1 MTRQE
6 EIERVHAGG
15 NHLIILGAGASL
27 ASNLRNPEKNG
38 NQLPLMN
45 NIVEIVG
52 LKDIVTRL
60 PKEVQSYENQFELLF
75 SKLFEDERFEEER
88 IEIEQRIYEYF
99 EKLELPDEPTIYD
112 YLIIS
117 LRHKKDVIATFNWDP
132 FLFQAYNRIPKHI
145 KSPGVLFLHGNVAI
159 GYNKATATSGP
170 AGARAKS
177 DFRYFEPTRLLYP
190 VAQKNYNDDEY
201 IKGQWESLAF
211 ELKHAKRVTVFGYSA
226 PYTDIEAINLLQ
238 VFLLLALHEVLLYP

>member
-1 MTRQE
+1 MTRDE

-15 NHLIILGAGASL
+15 NHLVILGAGASL
-27 ASNLRNPEKNG
+27 ASNLRNPEKNK
-38 NQLPLMN
+38 NHLPLMN

-52 LKDIVTRL
+52 LQDIVDRL
-60 PKEVQSYENQFELLF
+60 PEEIQMYKKQFELLF
-75 SKLFEDERFEEER
+75 SRLFEDGRFKEER

-99 EKLELPDEPTIYD
+99 KKLELPDEPTIYD
-112 YLIIS
+112 YLILS

-159 GYNKATATSGP
+159 GYNKATDTSGP

-177 DFRYFEPTRLLYP
+177 DFRYFEPTRLLL
-190 VAQKNYNDDEY
+190 Y
-201 IKGQWESLAF
+201 IPEQADPL
-211 ELKHAKRVTVFGYSA
+211 
-226 PYTDIEAINLLQ
+226 
-238 VFLLLALHEVLLYP
+238 FLRN